1 MKDGES
7 VHATEIMISV
17 FISSMI
23 LIFAVACIIPS
34 EATSWSSKVQT
45 ASNMWSIQ
53 RQSQNLSF
61 DYTENVRGK
70 ISAVDFHGRSLRPYH
85 SSYQTMREND
95 VILMGRTSASE
106 GNFSSTENI
115 LLRSDTSEE
124 VTASF
129 FKEKGSQ
136 YFAVNYFES
145 WPVIIKSS
153 RRTEYA
159 GKNINEMSLA
169 GNGHDYASSNL
180 LYNKKLSFM
189 ERTGLLQTR
198 LNATVIGMLLP
209 DNTRSNETLVSA
221 RLKPNHETVHMILVN
236 STGIAD
242 LKYCL
247 SDYNYDFKRSLYP
260 MAGAGEDR
268 FIGNFSI
275 FRRINERSVYENESF
290 EGAEISCDFAGNA
303 TST

>member
-1 MKDGES
+1 
-7 VHATEIMISV
+7 
-17 FISSMI
+17 
-23 LIFAVACIIPS
+23 
-34 EATSWSSKVQT
+34 
-45 ASNMWSIQ
+45 MWSIQ

-61 DYTENVRGK
+61 DYAELVRGN
-70 ISAVDFHGRSLRPYH
+70 ISAVDFHGRSLRPYY
-85 SSYQTMREND
+85 SSYHTMREND
-95 VILMGRTSASE
+95 VILVGRTSALE
-106 GNFSSTENI
+106 GNFSSNEDT

-129 FKEKGSQ
+129 FKEKGSE

-169 GNGHDYASSNL
+169 CNGQDYASSNL
-180 LYNKKLSFM
+180 LYNKKLSVM
-189 ERTGLLQTR
+189 EKTGLLQTR

-209 DNTRSNETLVSA
+209 NNTRSDETLVSA
-221 RLKPNHETVHMILVN
+221 RLKPNHETVDTILVN

-247 SDYNYDFKRSLYP
+247 SDYNYDFKHSLNLV
-260 MAGAGEDR
+260 AVEGESWYT
-268 FIGNFSI
+268 GNFSI
-275 FRRINERSVYENESF
+275 FRRIDERSVYENGSF
-290 EGAEISCDFAGNA
+290 DSAEISCDFVRGDP
-303 TST
+303 SPLQ

>member
-1 MKDGES
+1 
-7 VHATEIMISV
+7 
-17 FISSMI
+17 
-23 LIFAVACIIPS
+23 
-34 EATSWSSKVQT
+34 
-45 ASNMWSIQ
+45 MWSIQ

-61 DYTENVRGK
+61 DYTEHVRGN

-124 VTASF
+124 VTTCF

-136 YFAVNYFES
+136 YFAANYFES

-159 GKNINEMSLA
+159 GENINEMSLA

-180 LYNKKLSFM
+180 LYNKKLSVI

-209 DNTRSNETLVSA
+209 NNTRSNETLVSV
-221 RLKPNHETVHMILVN
+221 RLKPNLETVYMILAN

-242 LKYCL
+242 LKYSL
-247 SDYNYDFKRSLYP
+247 ADYNYDFKRSLYP
-260 MAGAGEDR
+260 MTEAGEDR
-268 FIGNFSI
+268 YIGNFSI
-275 FRRINERSVYENESF
+275 FRRIDEGSVYENRSF
-290 EGAEISCDFAGNA
+290 DGAEISCDFAGNA
-303 TST
+303 TSA